1 MFPGPVFASYVIDL
15 FRNGGPIMWPLGAV
29 SLFAVAIVCERSWW
43 WLQHARNRRPRALE
57 GVLTAMDAGDLVAAQ
72 QICAG
77 SPDAVLRVI
86 HAGLTHRHA
95 SLQGALQAAAGI
107 EIKQAGRF
115 LTAMDTII
123 TLAPLLGLL
132 GTVTGIMHSFTS
144 IGGSELAVEKV
155 TGGIGEALI
164 ATAFGLGIAI
174 ITLVPFN
181 WFQAKVATLQHEIE
195 TAANNVEVLTA
206 ANQGFLNRTD
216 GILQSQDKA
225 SESTPPLV
233 PL

>member
-1 MFPGPVFASYVIDL
+1 MTLMPTPILANSLVDL
-15 FRNGGPIMWPLGAV
+15 FHDGGPIMWPIALV
-29 SLFAVAIVCERSWW
+29 TLFAIAIITERSWW
-43 WLQHARNRRPRALE
+43 WVQVSLKRKPQVLE
-57 GVLTAMDAGDLVAAQ
+57 QVLTALDAGDMASALAACKQ
-72 QICAG
+72 SQD
-77 SPDAVLRVI
+77 PVLRVV

-115 LTAMDTII
+115 LVAMDTII

-132 GTVTGIMHSFTS
+132 GTVTGIMGSFTS

-174 ITLVPFN
+174 VTLIPYN
-181 WFQAKVATLQHEIE
+181 WFHAKVASLQHDIE
-195 TAANNVEVLTA
+195 TAANNVEIYT
-206 ANQGFLNRTD
+206 
-216 GILQSQDKA
+216 SKA
-225 SESTPPLV
+225 P
-233 PL
+233 

>member
-1 MFPGPVFASYVIDL
+1 MTPILANQLIDL
-15 FRNGGPIMWPLGAV
+15 FHDGGPIMWPIALV
-29 SLFAVAIVCERSWW
+29 TLFAIAIITERSWW
-43 WLQHARNRRPRALE
+43 WLQVSLKRKPQVLE
-57 GVLTAMDAGDLVAAQ
+57 QVLTALDAGDMAGALAACNQ
-72 QICAG
+72 SQD
-77 SPDAVLRVI
+77 PVLRVI

-115 LTAMDTII
+115 LVAMDTII

-132 GTVTGIMHSFTS
+132 GTVTGIMGSFTS

-174 ITLVPFN
+174 VTLIPYN
-181 WFQAKVATLQHEIE
+181 WFHAKVASLQHDIE
-195 TAANNVEVLTA
+195 TAANNVEIYT
-206 ANQGFLNRTD
+206 
-216 GILQSQDKA
+216 SKA
-225 SESTPPLV
+225 P
-233 PL
+233 